1 VRHPD
6 QVRER
11 LESWRKRLAC
21 RWDDHDDEPVNVP
34 AARRMRDLLGEV
46 VWRDMIGYI
55 PLYTL
60 VLAFGQWFL
69 ASQILRRHGGIYDYW
84 WALPALALASDYLE
98 DFCHL
103 RYRTLH
109 AAGAKPSAML
119 STFSRSMSMIKF
131 AAVSVSALLTGF
143 AALAA
148 TYSRRGPRRE
158 MEAPL
163 VRRKVVRRQDGP
175 GSNTPGPSVLLP
187 PMPRPAIA
195 ARPPRSLR
203 R

>member
-1 VRHPD
+1 VGGNPKALSLAGLLLLLQIAILYLLRARVWTVEPMARANLGSVLPLHACRHPD
-6 QVRER
+6 QVSER

-21 RWDDHDDEPVNVP
+21 RWDDHDDEPVNGP

-46 VWRDMIGYI
+46 VWRDMIG

-69 ASQILRRHGGIYDYW
+69 ASQVLRRHGGIYDYW

-109 AAGAKPSAML
+109 AAGAKPSA
-119 STFSRSMSMIKF
+119 
-131 AAVSVSALLTGF
+131 AVDVLPVDVDDHQVSG
-143 AALAA
+143 
-148 TYSRRGPRRE
+148 G
-158 MEAPL
+158 
-163 VRRKVVRRQDGP
+163 
-175 GSNTPGPSVLLP
+175 
-187 PMPRPAIA
+187 
-195 ARPPRSLR
+195 
-203 R
+203 

>member
-1 VRHPD
+1 MTERFMPLAKPYCAAAPFTASGIKKVLRHPT
-6 QVRER
+6 
-11 LESWRKRLAC
+11 
-21 RWDDHDDEPVNVP
+21 H
-34 AARRMRDLLGEV
+34 GE
-46 VWRDMIGYI
+46 
-55 PLYTL
+55 
-60 VLAFGQWFL
+60 
-69 ASQILRRHGGIYDYW
+69 IYNYW

-163 VRRKVVRRQDGP
+163 VRGK
-175 GSNTPGPSVLLP
+175 
-187 PMPRPAIA
+187 
-195 ARPPRSLR
+195 
-203 R
+203 